1 MAILVIPVIEAET
14 DQGTG
19 FFPFLNTKLPAHP
32 SLGIGV
38 GIFGAK
44 IVKVEYV
51 LFVADFFACHAN
63 QDVVR
68 PFFPSL
74 FDDSCLNFPAR
85 YWCSGGCNEVGKS
98 LTGIWYRIFLTIH
111 IQQSTANLIIIALC
125 INNGNCYHVYNFR
138 YT

>member
-98 LTGIWYRIFLTIH
+98 LTGIWYRIFLKTDFN
-111 IQQSTANLIIIALC
+111 TLC
-125 INNGNCYHVYNFR
+125 RWKIDPRVGCCVGEAAR
-138 YT
+138 KR